1 MNLSI
6 KNLWK
11 PAVIA
16 VALIFLYGNALA
28 KLGLDWQSD
37 ENYSHGLLVPF
48 VVGYIVW
55 LEFDNL
61 KKALQNP
68 SIWLGFGGILSAI
81 FLLLAGTLGAELF
94 TQRISFIVMLAAI
107 IVYFFGFRLL
117 KLLVVPFGL
126 LLLAIPIPQIIFN
139 KIAFPLQIFASQ
151 MAIWGIR
158 VFEVPSVRNGNV
170 IEILPR
176 GAIQSISLEVV
187 EACSGIRSLMT
198 LVTLALVLAY
208 FTRKKSAEGAP
219 FYRNFNFYQA
229 VILIVSAVPIAILTN
244 AARVTSTGILTY
256 YYGKSMIEGFVHEFS
271 GWLVYIVALV
281 LLAIVN
287 FAVKKFH
294 QIPNFKF
301 QISNSEDQSPKAK
314 NQSPMFAPILA
325 TLLLAS
331 LFINWFATRGEAEIS
346 RQNLSLVSNNL
357 GDWKQ
362 RGGDIKFSPQTESV
376 LRASDYVM
384 REYEKNGAIA
394 NLYIGYYASQRGGAT
409 YHSPQNC
416 LPGAGWEMKQ
426 PQLVEITAKNG
437 KSFTANKFFI
447 ENGTKREIMIY
458 WYLGR
463 GRANAS
469 EYTDKLFTIIDSVI
483 KQRSD
488 GAMIRILIPAGN
500 DEIFAA
506 QSALDLASQTADNL
520 SAFVPE

>member
-1 MNLSI
+1 MSLSI

-11 PAVIA
+11 PVVI
-16 VALIFLYGNALA
+16 VVTLIFLYGNVLA
-28 KLGLDWQSD
+28 KLGFDWHSD

-48 VVGYIVW
+48 VIGYIIW
-55 LEFDNL
+55 LEFAQL
-61 KKALQNP
+61 TKAIQTP

-94 TQRISFIVMLAAI
+94 TQRISFVVMLAAI
-107 IVYFFGFRLL
+107 IVYFFGFSLL
-117 KLLVVPFGL
+117 KLLVVPFSL

-151 MAIWGIR
+151 MAVWGIR

-208 FTRKKSAEGAP
+208 FTREKHAEGKP

-229 VILIVSAVPIAILTN
+229 VILIISAVPIAILTN

-256 YYGKSMIEGFVHEFS
+256 YYGKSMVEGFVHELS
-271 GWLVYIVALV
+271 GWLVYIVALI
-281 LLAIVN
+281 LLAMVN
-287 FAVKKFH
+287 FIVKKFH
-294 QIPNFKF
+294 HRDTATQRK
-301 QISNSEDQSPKAK
+301 ETQSP
-314 NQSPMFAPILA
+314 QSAIRNPQFYPILA

-331 LFINWFATRGEAEIS
+331 LFINWFETRGEAEIT
-346 RQNLSLVSNNL
+346 RQNLSSVPNNL

-426 PQLVEITAKNG
+426 PQLVEISAKNG

-500 DEIFAA
+500 DEIFATE
-506 QSALDLASQTADNL
+506 SALDLASQTADNL
-520 SAFVPE
+520 SGFIPE

>member
-1 MNLSI
+1 MKLEI

-11 PAVIA
+11 PA
-16 VALIFLYGNALA
+16 LIVVSLAFLYGNMLA
-28 KLGLDWQSD
+28 KLAGDWWTD

-48 VVGYIVW
+48 VIGGIIW
-55 LEFDNL
+55 LEFDRL
-61 KKALQNP
+61 KSVSQNP
-68 SIWLGFGGILSAI
+68 NFWLGFIGVFSAI
-81 FLLLAGTLGAELF
+81 LMLLGGSLGAELF
-94 TQRISFIVMLAAI
+94 MQRISIVVMLAAI
-107 IVYFFGFRLL
+107 VIYFFGLQIL
-117 KLLVVPFGL
+117 KLLVIPFGL
-126 LLLAIPIPQIIFN
+126 LVFAIPIPQIIFN

-158 VFEVPSVRNGNV
+158 VFEVPSLRNGNV

-176 GAIQSISLEVV
+176 GATQTISLEVV

-208 FTRKKSAEGAP
+208 FTREKSAVGKP

-229 VILIVSAVPIAILTN
+229 VILMLSAIPIAILTN

-256 YYGKSMIEGFVHEFS
+256 YYGKSMVDGFVHELS
-271 GWLVYIVALV
+271 GWLVYVVALV
-281 LLAIVN
+281 LLAAVN
-287 FAVKKFH
+287 FLIKRFH
-294 QIPNFKF
+294 RISDSKF
-301 QISNSEDQSPKAK
+301 QISDSNEVKP
-314 NQSPMFAPILA
+314 NVNNPRFVPILA

-331 LFINWFATRGEAEIS
+331 LFINWFANRGEVEVE
-346 RQNLSLVSNNL
+346 RKNLSFVSSNL

-362 RGGDIKFSPQTESV
+362 YGGDIRFSPQTESV

-384 REYEKNGAIA
+384 REYQKNGAIT

-416 LPGAGWEMKQ
+416 LPGAGWEMKN
-426 PQLVEITAKNG
+426 PQFVEIKTKG
-437 KSFTANKFFI
+437 GDTFTANKFFL

-458 WYLGR
+458 WYSGR

-469 EYTDKLFTIIDSVI
+469 EYTDKVFTVIDSVV

-500 DEIFAA
+500 DENIATEN
-506 QSALDLASQTADNL
+506 ALDLASQIADNL

>member
-1 MNLSI
+1 MSLS
-6 KNLWK
+6 KKHLWK
-11 PAVIA
+11 PVVIA
-16 VALIFLYGNALA
+16 CALIFLYGNVLA
-28 KLGLDWQSD
+28 KLGLDWWTD

-48 VVGYIVW
+48 VIGYIVW
-55 LEFDNL
+55 LEFAGL
-61 KKALQNP
+61 KTASQNP
-68 SIWLGFGGILSAI
+68 AVWLGFIGILSAI

-94 TQRISFIVMLAAI
+94 TQRISLVVMIAAI
-107 IVYFFGFRLL
+107 IVCFFGFRLL

-151 MAIWGIR
+151 MAVWGIR
-158 VFEVPSVRNGNV
+158 VVEVPSVRNGNV

-208 FTRKKSAEGAP
+208 FTREKSAEGTP

-229 VILIVSAVPIAILTN
+229 VILIISAVPIAILTN

-256 YYGKSMIEGFVHEFS
+256 YYGKSMVDGFVHELS
-271 GWLVYIVALV
+271 GWLVYIVALI
-281 LLAIVN
+281 LLAMVN

-294 QIPNFKF
+294 RIPNSKF
-301 QISNSEDQSPKAK
+301 RIPNSEDQNPKAK
-314 NQSPMFAPILA
+314 DQKPMFVPILA

-331 LFINWFATRGEAEIS
+331 LFINWFETRGEAEIT
-346 RQNLSLVSNNL
+346 RQNLSAVSNNL

-426 PQLVEITAKNG
+426 PQLVEINTKDG

-469 EYTDKLFTIIDSVI
+469 EYTDKFFTIIDSVT

-500 DEIFAA
+500 DEHFATR
-506 QSALDLASQTADNL
+506 SALDLASQTADNL
-520 SAFVPE
+520 SDFVPE

>member
-6 KNLWK
+6 KHLWK
-11 PAVIA
+11 PVVIA
-16 VALIFLYGNALA
+16 VALIFLYANVLA
-28 KLGLDWQSD
+28 KLSFDWWTD

-48 VVGYIVW
+48 VIGYIVW
-55 LEFDNL
+55 LGFDKL
-61 KKALQNP
+61 KNASQNP
-68 SIWLGFGGILSAI
+68 LTLLGFGGILAAI
-81 FLLLAGTLGAELF
+81 LLLLAGTLGAELF
-94 TQRISFIVMLAAI
+94 TQRISFVVMLAAI
-107 IVYFFGFRLL
+107 IVYFFGFQLL
-117 KLLVVPFGL
+117 KLLVVPFSL

-176 GAIQSISLEVV
+176 GAMQTISLEVV

-208 FTRKKSAEGAP
+208 FTREKVAEGTP

-229 VILIVSAVPIAILTN
+229 VILMISAVPIAILTN

-256 YYGKSMIEGFVHEFS
+256 YYGKSMVDGFVHELS
-271 GWLVYIVALV
+271 GWLVYVVALI
-281 LLAIVN
+281 LLAVVN
-287 FAVKKFH
+287 FIVKRFYRKNAKTR
-294 QIPNFKF
+294 IEKAE
-301 QISNSEDQSPKAK
+301 IRQSAIGNP
-314 NQSPMFAPILA
+314 QFYPVLA
-325 TLLLAS
+325 ALLLAS
-331 LFINWFATRGEAEIS
+331 LFINWFETRGEAEIT
-346 RQNLSLVSNNL
+346 RKNLSLVSNNL

-426 PQLVEITAKNG
+426 PQQVEISTKDG

-469 EYTDKLFTIIDSVI
+469 EYTDKIFTIIDSVV

-500 DEIFAA
+500 DEKSAT
-506 QSALDLASQTADNL
+506 QSALDLSSQIADNL

>member
-11 PAVIA
+11 PVVIVIA
-16 VALIFLYGNALA
+16 LAFLYGNAAA
-28 KLGLDWQSD
+28 KLGSDWWTD

-55 LEFDNL
+55 IEFDRL
-61 KKALQNP
+61 KTGLQ
-68 SIWLGFGGILSAI
+68 SSSGWLGVGGILSAI
-81 FLLLAGTLGAELF
+81 LLLLAGTLGAELF
-94 TQRISFIVMLAAI
+94 TQRISLVVMLAAI
-107 IVYFFGFRLL
+107 TVYFFGFRLL
-117 KLLVVPFGL
+117 QLLVVPFAL
-126 LLLAIPIPQIIFN
+126 LLFAIPIPQIIFN

-158 VFEVPSVRNGNV
+158 VFEIPSVRNGNV

-176 GAIQSISLEVV
+176 GSIQSISLEVV

-198 LVTLALVLAY
+198 LVTLALVSAY
-208 FTRKKSAEGAP
+208 FTREKSAEGTP

-229 VILIVSAVPIAILTN
+229 VILMASAVPIAILTN
-244 AARVTSTGILTY
+244 AARVTSIGILTY
-256 YYGKSMIEGFVHEFS
+256 YYGKSMVDGFVHELS
-271 GWLVYIVALV
+271 GWLVYLVALI
-281 LLAIVN
+281 LLTTIN

-294 QIPNFKF
+294 RQMPEKPREEINDRKPETGDRK
-301 QISNSEDQSPKAK
+301 
-314 NQSPMFAPILA
+314 PMFAPILA

-331 LFINWFATRGEAEIS
+331 LFINWFETRGEVEIT

-384 REYEKNGAIA
+384 REYEKNGVIT

-426 PQLVEITAKNG
+426 PQLVEVAEKDGTT
-437 KSFTANKFFI
+437 FTANKFLI

-463 GRANAS
+463 GRSNAS
-469 EYTDKLFTIIDSVI
+469 EYTDKFFTIIDSVT

-488 GAMIRILIPAGN
+488 GAMVRILIPAGN
-500 DEIFAA
+500 DENFAT
-506 QSALDLASQTADNL
+506 QSALDLSSRIADNL
-520 SAFVPE
+520 SDFVPE

>member
-1 MNLSI
+1 MNLSA

-11 PAVIA
+11 PVVIA
-16 VALIFLYGNALA
+16 VALIFLYVNVLA
-28 KLGLDWQSD
+28 KLGLDWWTD

-48 VVGYIVW
+48 VIGYIVW
-55 LEFDNL
+55 LEFDKL
-61 KKALQNP
+61 KNASQN
-68 SIWLGFGGILSAI
+68 SSVWLGFSGILSAI
-81 FLLLAGTLGAELF
+81 LLLLAGTLGAELF
-94 TQRISFIVMLAAI
+94 TQRISFVVMIAAI
-107 IVYFFGFRLL
+107 IVCFFGFRLIQ
-117 KLLVVPFGL
+117 LLVVPFAL

-158 VFEVPSVRNGNV
+158 VFGVPSVRNGNV

-176 GAIQSISLEVV
+176 GAMQTISLEVV

-208 FTRKKSAEGAP
+208 FTREKSAEGKP
-219 FYRNFNFYQA
+219 FYQNFNFYQA
-229 VILIVSAVPIAILTN
+229 VILMLSAVPIAILTN

-256 YYGKSMIEGFVHEFS
+256 YYGKSMVDGFVHELS
-271 GWLVYIVALV
+271 GWLVYVVALI

-287 FAVKKFH
+287 FIIKRFH
-294 QIPNFKF
+294 RISDSKF
-301 QISNSEDQSPKAK
+301 QISNSEDRKPKTKSPI
-314 NQSPMFAPILA
+314 FVPILA

-331 LFINWFATRGEAEIS
+331 LFINWFENRGEALVT
-346 RQNLSLVSNNL
+346 RQNLNLVSNNL

-384 REYEKNGAIA
+384 REYEKNNTVA

-416 LPGAGWEMKQ
+416 LPGAGWEMNQ
-426 PQLVEITAKNG
+426 PQLVEITTKNG
-437 KSFTANKFFI
+437 KSFNANKFFI
-447 ENGTKREIMIY
+447 ENGTKREIMVY
-458 WYLGR
+458 WYAGR

-469 EYTDKLFTIIDSVI
+469 EYTDKFFTIIDSVT

-500 DEIFAA
+500 DENLATQA
-506 QSALDLASQTADNL
+506 ALDLSSQIADSI

>member
-1 MNLSI
+1 MILSI

-11 PAVIA
+11 PVVIA
-16 VALIFLYGNALA
+16 VALIFLYGNVLA
-28 KLGLDWQSD
+28 KLGLDWWTD

-48 VVGYIVW
+48 LIGYIVW
-55 LEFDNL
+55 LEFDKL
-61 KKALQNP
+61 KNARQNP
-68 SIWLGFGGILSAI
+68 SVWLGFGGILAAF

-94 TQRISFIVMLAAI
+94 TRRISFVVMLAAI
-107 IVYFFGFRLL
+107 VVYFFGFRLL

-126 LLLAIPIPQIIFN
+126 LLFAIPIPQIIFN

-151 MAIWGIR
+151 MAVWGIR

-176 GAIQSISLEVV
+176 GSIQTISLEVV

-208 FTRKKSAEGAP
+208 FTREKSDEGKP
-219 FYRNFNFYQA
+219 FYRNFNFYQSA
-229 VILIVSAVPIAILTN
+229 ILMISAVPIAILTN
-244 AARVTSTGILTY
+244 AARVSSTGILTY
-256 YYGKSMIEGFVHEFS
+256 YYGKSMIEGFVHELS
-271 GWLVYIVALV
+271 GWLVYVVALI
-281 LLAIVN
+281 LLAMVN
-287 FAVKKFH
+287 FVVKKFH
-294 QIPNFKF
+294 HRDTETQREETQIP
-301 QISNSEDQSPKAK
+301 QSAIRNP
-314 NQSPMFAPILA
+314 QFYPILA
-325 TLLLAS
+325 TLLFAS
-331 LFINWFATRGEAEIS
+331 LFINWFETRGETAVA
-346 RQNLSLVSNNL
+346 RQKLSLVSNNL

-362 RGGDIKFSPQTESV
+362 RGGDITFSEQTESV

-384 REYEKNGAIA
+384 REYEKDGVIA
-394 NLYIGYYASQRGGAT
+394 NLYVGYYASQRGGAT

-416 LPGAGWEMKQ
+416 LPGAGWEMKN
-426 PQLVEITAKNG
+426 PQLVEITTKSG

-469 EYTDKLFTIIDSVI
+469 EYTDKLFTIIDSI
-483 KQRSD
+483 TKQRSD

-500 DEIFAA
+500 DEDFAVK
-506 QSALDLASQTADNL
+506 SALNLSGEIADNL
-520 SAFVPE
+520 SRFVPE